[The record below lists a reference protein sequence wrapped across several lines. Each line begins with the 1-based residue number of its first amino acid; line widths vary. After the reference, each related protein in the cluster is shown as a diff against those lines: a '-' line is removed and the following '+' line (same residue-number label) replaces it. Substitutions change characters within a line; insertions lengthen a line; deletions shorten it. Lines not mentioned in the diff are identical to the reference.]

1 MYVAHFSASV
11 ALAAADCWYVSKLST
26 ASFTVADN
34 AVISVFRLLT
44 SVIISAASAAS
55 DAALAALVAASAAE
69 FAAAPAEVFASDA

>member
-11 ALAAADCWYVSKLST
+11 ALEDADCWYVSKFST

-34 AVISVFRLLT
+34 DVISVFRLLT

-55 DAALAALVAASAAE
+55 DAALAALAAAAVAES
-69 FAAAPAEVFASDA
+69 AAAPADVLASDA